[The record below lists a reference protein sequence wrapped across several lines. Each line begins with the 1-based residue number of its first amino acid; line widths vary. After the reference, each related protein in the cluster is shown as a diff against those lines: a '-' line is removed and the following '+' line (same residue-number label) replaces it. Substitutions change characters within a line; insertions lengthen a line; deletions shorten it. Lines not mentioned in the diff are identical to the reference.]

1 MTTKYCEGGR
11 IVSTLQEFQQG
22 LTNAWHAMEDG
33 WRAIVARAGTA
44 LTRFHW
50 LESAEDEENDRTRI
64 GWGLLAADV
73 ELRDHEVVIDVEI
86 PGMDSDDFTVSVRD
100 GALVVHGEKKLERER
115 SEGDLHVVERAY
127 GSFERAIP
135 LPVPVD
141 DSGANASYNRGV
153 LQVTLPRVA
162 ESSKSQIEVKTIPG

>member
-1 MTTKYCEGGR
+1 M
-11 IVSTLQEFQQG
+11 STLQEFQQG

-50 LESAEDEENDRTRI
+50 LESKEEEEDDRTRV

-73 ELRDHEVVIDVEI
+73 ELREHEIVIDLEV
-86 PGMDSDDFTVSVRD
+86 PGMNGDDFTVGVRE

-115 SEGDLHVVERAY
+115 SEGSLHIVERAY

-141 DSGANASYNRGV
+141 ESGAIASYNRGV
-153 LQVTLPRVA
+153 LSVTLPRIA
-162 ESSKSQIEVKTIPG
+162 ESSKKQIEVKTIPG